1 VAKFFVPY
9 YKNNYSIADLIKR
22 AWWLLRFCALMQY
35 LQAGLPKN
43 VRKLEQIEYG
53 TADFDRWFNVANN
66 YQLVPHDKNKFEEFY
81 NSTDA

>member
-1 VAKFFVPY
+1 
-9 YKNNYSIADLIKR
+9 
-22 AWWLLRFCALMQY
+22 MQY